1 MPVATAETNGAIEYR
16 YFVCDLMTNELLAE
30 IPFKGVS
37 YTRSLTE
44 AGTFTGDIAVT
55 DDTYNLSLYEN
66 TLPAKTALYVIR
78 DGVCVWG
85 GIIWSRTYSLI
96 DKVLSVTAAEFT
108 SYLAHRVM
116 WKTWNTSYEA
126 TAEISGGTM
135 TATLTGGIYDFYE
148 GEPVYIYWNEGYTIY
163 NGYFE
168 VLTVDT
174 TEDNRSVI
182 TVSAQYVD
190 AKTGNK
196 KNIPTLSVGE
206 DNPITIETRQDTYFY
221 VKSLLTELESDLFN
235 FDFANDEI
243 RPGIDLFNEIATI
256 SRSSNVATVT
266 TSKKH
271 ELVQGQ
277 KVKISD
283 VQADK
288 PNFDNEEA
296 VVLDVLSDYSF
307 TYSNPGSNVSTTSE
321 SPLEVPI
328 SSFARSANIATFE
341 TTENHGLAEGNIV
354 YMENVSQTFDGYGIV
369 YGTPSSLTSFQVVQ
383 IGSNIAKSYTE
394 VDNEAFPPQFKRVA
408 SVRYGTFGEF
418 STLGDIGYD
427 LSETPDYSY
436 YVQANPIVRGYEL
449 KTVAEIL
456 DEYSTK
462 PDGFEYRVDCVYDPT
477 TSTFKKYFKVL
488 PLIPSSLI
496 LYIEDQPDGWS
507 GEIPAEAYGADQLV
521 FEFPGNVLEAQFEEN
536 ADEAATRFFVQG
548 KDSRLSSDASQ
559 PYSAAAN
566 HKLLRQGWPILDA
579 VDDLD
584 SDDETVLYKQAAR
597 LLEEAVPPIST
608 FTISV
613 NGSARPFVGT
623 YNPGDWCSVKLNDQF
638 VALRAQSYLEQDY
651 GTDNGVL
658 VRKIISYTVTVPDT
672 PSYPEG
678 VELELVTEPS
688 IPISGVTI
696 IDGKA
701 YLGN

>member
-1 MPVATAETNGAIEYR
+1 MPVATSATNGAVEYR

-30 IPFKGVS
+30 IPFRGVS

-66 TLPAKTALYVIR
+66 TLPAKTALYVLR

-108 SYLAHRVM
+108 SYLAHRVL

-126 TAEISGGTM
+126 TAEISGNTM
-135 TATLTGGIYDFYE
+135 TATLTGGLYDFYV
-148 GEPVYIYWNEGYTIY
+148 GEPVYIYWNEGYSIY

-168 VLTVDT
+168 ILTVDT
-174 TEDNRSVI
+174 TEDNRSII
-182 TVSAQYVD
+182 TVPAEYID

-196 KNIPTLSVGE
+196 KDIPTLSVGE
-206 DNPITIETRQDTYFY
+206 DNPITIETRQDTYNY
-221 VKSLLTELESDLFN
+221 VKSLLTELEADLFN

-243 RPGIDLFNEIATI
+243 RPGIDLFNEVATI
-256 SRSSNVATVT
+256 SRSSNVATIT

-271 ELVQGQ
+271 ELVPGQ
-277 KVKISD
+277 KVKVSD
-283 VQADK
+283 VQADGD
-288 PNFDNEEA
+288 FDNEEA
-296 VVLDVLSDYSF
+296 VVLDVLSDYIF
-307 TYSNPGSNVSTTSE
+307 TYSNEGSNVSTTSE
-321 SPLEVPI
+321 GPLEVTI
-328 SSFARSANIATFE
+328 SSFARSANVATFE
-341 TTENHGLAEGNIV
+341 TVGPHGLSEGNIV

-369 YGTPSSLTSFQVVQ
+369 YGTPSSTTSFQVVQ

-394 VDNEAFPPQFKRVA
+394 TDNVDFRPQFKRIA

-418 STLGDIGYD
+418 STLGDIGFD
-427 LSETPDYSY
+427 LSQSPDYSY
-436 YVQANPIVRGYEL
+436 YLQANPIVRGFEL

-462 PDGFEYRVDCVYDPT
+462 PDGFEYRVDCVYDET
-477 TSTFKKYFKVL
+477 TNTFKKYFKVL
-488 PLIPSSLI
+488 PLIPTSLVE
-496 LYIEDQPDGWS
+496 YIESQPDGWT
-507 GEIPAEAYGADQLV
+507 GEIPADAYGAEQLV

-548 KDSRLSSDASQ
+548 KDSRLSSEASQ

-584 SDDETVLYKQAAR
+584 SDNETILYKQAAR

-623 YNPGDWCSVKLNDQF
+623 YSPGDWCSVKLNDQF

-658 VRKIISYTVTVPDT
+658 VRKIISFSVTVPDT

-701 YLGN
+701 FLGN